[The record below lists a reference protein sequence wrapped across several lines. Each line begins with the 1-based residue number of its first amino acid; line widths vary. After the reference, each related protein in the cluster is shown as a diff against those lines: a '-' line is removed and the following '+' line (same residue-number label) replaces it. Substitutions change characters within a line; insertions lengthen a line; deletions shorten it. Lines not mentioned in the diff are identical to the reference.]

1 VYISAITET
10 IQCRLCNYLQHLQYL
25 IHRNSSDK
33 LSIIS
38 ADVILMSYE
47 HFTINCDQ
55 VSDMSYEHFTINCD
69 QVSEMSYEHFTI
81 NCDLVSELAGYS
93 RCY

>member
-1 VYISAITET
+1 
-10 IQCRLCNYLQHLQYL
+10 
-25 IHRNSSDK
+25 
-33 LSIIS
+33 
-38 ADVILMSYE
+38 
-47 HFTINCDQ
+47 
-55 VSDMSYEHFTINCD
+55 MSYEHFTINCD